1 MFFTGPMDCG
11 KSTLALQF
19 DYTQSV
25 AGRLGRL
32 FTSQDRAGEATISSR
47 LGLERPAVEV
57 SPDFDFWLYLVA
69 QLTAGERIDYLVCDE
84 TQFYLPQQ
92 IDQLARIVDE
102 LGVDVFAVGILT
114 DFRTL
119 LFPGSRRLVEL
130 ADRIETLQVRS
141 LCWCGKRATHN
152 ARTVGG
158 PDGHRGCPGRGRGH
172 RAGRRRR
179 ALPTSRRRR
188 TRCSA
193 VIITAAASPGPWP
206 RRAGRIR
213 CPSSERTMPCEQPAG
228 VGRAPGRRA
237 GRGGREPGDRAG
249 RRPLDAE
256 RPTRSARVYEAGHLP
271 GAVYVDLESELTTHG
286 PVGGRHPLP
295 DPDVFQRAMRRI
307 GVSAATPVVVYD
319 GATSLAASRLWWL
332 LTDAGHPDVRVLDG
346 GYAAWQ
352 AAGHARRDRTG
363 TDPDRR

>member
-1 MFFTGPMDCG
+1 MVALDVGWHDAPVAEFVFFTGPMDCG

-119 LFPGSRRLVEL
+119 LFPGFASAGRAGGSDRDPAGAVPVLVRQ
-130 ADRIETLQVRS
+130 AGHPQRPYGR
-141 LCWCGKRATHN
+141 
-152 ARTVGG
+152 G

-172 RAGRRRR
+172 RAGRRR
-179 ALPTSRRRR
+179 
-188 TRCSA
+188 
-193 VIITAAASPGPWP
+193 
-206 RRAGRIR
+206 
-213 CPSSERTMPCEQPAG
+213 
-228 VGRAPGRRA
+228 
-237 GRGGREPGDRAG
+237 
-249 RRPLDAE
+249 
-256 RPTRSARVYEAGHLP
+256 
-271 GAVYVDLESELTTHG
+271 
-286 PVGGRHPLP
+286 
-295 DPDVFQRAMRRI
+295 
-307 GVSAATPVVVYD
+307 
-319 GATSLAASRLWWL
+319 
-332 LTDAGHPDVRVLDG
+332 
-346 GYAAWQ
+346 
-352 AAGHARRDRTG
+352 
-363 TDPDRR
+363 

>member
-1 MFFTGPMDCG
+1 MAEFVFFTGPMDCG

-57 SPDFDFWLYLVA
+57 SPGFDFWRYLVG
-69 QLTAGERIDYLVCDE
+69 QLTTGERIDYLVCDE
-84 TQFYLPQQ
+84 TQFYLPEQ

-102 LGVDVFAVGILT
+102 LGIDVFAVGILT

-158 PDGHRGCPGRGRGH
+158 RMVTEGAQVVVGDTMPEGGVRGDFSDEPAVAYEVLCRDHHRRGIS
-172 RAGRRRR
+172 RAVAQTSRTD
-179 ALPTSRRRR
+179 ALPF
-188 TRCSA
+188 
-193 VIITAAASPGPWP
+193 
-206 RRAGRIR
+206 
-213 CPSSERTMPCEQPAG
+213 ERED
-228 VGRAPGRRA
+228 
-237 GRGGREPGDRAG
+237 E
-249 RRPLDAE
+249 
-256 RPTRSARVYEAGHLP
+256 
-271 GAVYVDLESELTTHG
+271 DL
-286 PVGGRHPLP
+286 
-295 DPDVFQRAMRRI
+295 
-307 GVSAATPVVVYD
+307 
-319 GATSLAASRLWWL
+319 
-332 LTDAGHPDVRVLDG
+332 
-346 GYAAWQ
+346 
-352 AAGHARRDRTG
+352 
-363 TDPDRR
+363 

>member
-1 MFFTGPMDCG
+1 MAEFVFFTGPMDCG

-57 SPDFDFWLYLVA
+57 SADFDFWLYLVA

-158 PDGHRGCPGRGRGH
+158 RMVTEGAQVVVGDTVPDGDGELSDQPATAYEVLCRDHH
-172 RAGRRRR
+172 RR
-179 ALPTSRRRR
+179 AVTRAVAQTGR
-188 TRCSA
+188 T
-193 VIITAAASPGPWP
+193 
-206 RRAGRIR
+206 
-213 CPSSERTMPCEQPAG
+213 
-228 VGRAPGRRA
+228 
-237 GRGGREPGDRAG
+237 D
-249 RRPLDAE
+249 
-256 RPTRSARVYEAGHLP
+256 
-271 GAVYVDLESELTTHG
+271 
-286 PVGGRHPLP
+286 PLP
-295 DPDVFQRAMRRI
+295 FERED
-307 GVSAATPVVVYD
+307 
-319 GATSLAASRLWWL
+319 
-332 LTDAGHPDVRVLDG
+332 DAL
-346 GYAAWQ
+346 
-352 AAGHARRDRTG
+352 
-363 TDPDRR
+363 

>member
-1 MFFTGPMDCG
+1 MAEFVFFTGPMDCG

-25 AGRLGRL
+25 AGRRGRL

-57 SPDFDFWLYLVA
+57 TGSFDFWAYLVD

-84 TQFYLPQQ
+84 TQFYRPEQ

-102 LGVDVFAVGILT
+102 LDVDVFAVGILT

-158 PDGHRGCPGRGRGH
+158 RMVTEGAQVVVGDTVPDADGSGAVDEPATAYEVLCRDHHRRGVTRVV
-172 RAGRRRR
+172 AQ
-179 ALPTSRRRR
+179 TSR
-188 TRCSA
+188 T
-193 VIITAAASPGPWP
+193 
-206 RRAGRIR
+206 
-213 CPSSERTMPCEQPAG
+213 
-228 VGRAPGRRA
+228 
-237 GRGGREPGDRAG
+237 D
-249 RRPLDAE
+249 
-256 RPTRSARVYEAGHLP
+256 
-271 GAVYVDLESELTTHG
+271 
-286 PVGGRHPLP
+286 PLP
-295 DPDVFQRAMRRI
+295 FEREDED
-307 GVSAATPVVVYD
+307 
-319 GATSLAASRLWWL
+319 L
-332 LTDAGHPDVRVLDG
+332 
-346 GYAAWQ
+346 
-352 AAGHARRDRTG
+352 
-363 TDPDRR
+363 